1 MSRHLPTAGQAI
13 ILGFLCHWL
22 PGHAAEFHGAE
33 AVIDEVV
40 ADTET
45 LVPLR
50 KVAAPIPFENFR
62 YPFVDDE
69 ENVLFIGNDR
79 YTYGARMGSGIFR
92 SQASDGRLDALVM
105 EDDPAPDDGMPMGL
119 ILGLQTD
126 RRSFVFHRG
135 PDRGSGIYARFGS
148 GPLVTIAGR
157 NTPVPGTSGRF
168 KWFWYA
174 DIWEDLV
181 VFNGTPES
189 TGQPVN
195 GLYLRK
201 RDEENPRCL
210 LDSSQAVAV
219 AGGGELCQ
227 LSYQPRIDGSW
238 LVFSANR
245 SAGDPGGVMPGR
257 GILGW
262 PVSEGGDPET
272 MFARDRLQ
280 VLAPF
285 GMPIPESDGL
295 PLTSAPNPMVD
306 QGLVAVVA
314 GSDATNPM
322 EESPAW
328 QAICIRTP
336 DGKWHN
342 PVDVNTLI
350 PGRNDGCRFTGFNK
364 WLAIHDGKVV
374 FLGHGPDGYTA
385 VYIYDTLKQHL
396 YFVADTTWKV
406 DGKMIV
412 GFEIGRHPMVGQRL
426 ALTIRFSDRTSGQY
440 LATLKGLPAPM
451 VRQSID
457 GQRKDPS

>member
-1 MSRHLPTAGQAI
+1 MSHRLASAGQAI
-13 ILGFLCHWL
+13 LLGFICQWL
-22 PGHAAEFHGAE
+22 PGHAAEFHQAE

-40 ADTET
+40 ADTDT
-45 LVPLR
+45 PVPLR

-79 YTYGARMGSGIFR
+79 YTYGASTGNGIFR
-92 SQASDGRLDALVM
+92 SQASDGRLDALVL
-105 EDDPAPDDGMPMGL
+105 EDDPAPDDGKPMGL

-135 PDRGSGIYARFGS
+135 PDRGSGIYARFGG

-157 NTPVPGTSGRF
+157 STLAPGTSSRF
-168 KWFWYA
+168 SWFWYA

-181 VFNGTPES
+181 VFNGSPES
-189 TGQPVN
+189 TGEPVN

-201 RDEENPRCL
+201 QGEDQPSRLVDNT
-210 LDSSQAVAV
+210 QAVPA
-219 AGGGELCQ
+219 ADGGKLCQ

-245 SAGDPGGVMPGR
+245 SAGESGAVKPGR

-262 PVSEGGDPET
+262 AVTDGGDPET
-272 MFARDRLQ
+272 MFALDRLQ

-295 PLTSAPNPMVD
+295 PLTSAPNPIAD
-306 QGLVAVVA
+306 QGLIAVVG

-342 PVDVNTLI
+342 PVDTNTLI
-350 PGRNDGCRFTGFNK
+350 PGRNDDCCFTGFNK
-364 WLAIHDGKVV
+364 WLAVHDGKVV
-374 FLGHGPDGYTA
+374 FQGHGPDGYHA
-385 VYIYDTLKQHL
+385 VYLYDTLKQHL

-406 DGKMIV
+406 DGKPIA
-412 GFEIGRHPMVGQRL
+412 GFEVGRHPMVGQRL

-440 LATLKGLPAPM
+440 LATLRGMPAPV
-451 VRQSID
+451 VRKSID
-457 GQRKDPS
+457 GRGNEPS